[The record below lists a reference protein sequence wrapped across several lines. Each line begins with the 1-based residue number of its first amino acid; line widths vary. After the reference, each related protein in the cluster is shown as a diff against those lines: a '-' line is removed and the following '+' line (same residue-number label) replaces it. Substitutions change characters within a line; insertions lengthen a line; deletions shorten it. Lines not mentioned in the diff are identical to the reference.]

1 GRRDDLEYCARHYC
15 YPPIVTTMKGIDRS
29 AARGGP
35 ERYGRPAI
43 VLHWV
48 TAALIIANWLLGL
61 SMVPMHI
68 SPRKLQWYLVHKSIG
83 LTVLLLSSL
92 RLGWRAVRPP
102 PPPVAMPRWQRRAA
116 SASHALLYVLLFAIP
131 LSGWLYSSA
140 TGVQVVYLG
149 VLPLPNLVPKDR
161 ALGDALRLV
170 HVSLNALLFVV
181 FCLHVAAAIKHHVV
195 DRDAA
200 LVRILPFVKP
210 VRP

>member
-1 GRRDDLEYCARHYC
+1 
-15 YPPIVTTMKGIDRS
+15 MKGIDRS

-83 LTVLLLSSL
+83 LTVLFLSSL